1 MQNTPSAGASAAA
14 REVEAA
20 RQRQRR
26 NRWLGEETRWGYIFL
41 LPVLA
46 YLAVFVVFPVVYA
59 FYLSFH
65 EWNMLSLTM
74 KFVGLDNYQQL
85 FQDQTFILSLV
96 NTAIFTVGVIGSI
109 VVLSLALALALD
121 TKLKG
126 INFFRGVYY
135 TPAVTSVIVIAAVWT
150 WIYEPNFGI
159 LNNLARMVGL
169 PQLRWLSDTSMALP
183 SVIITAVWRN
193 VGYFGVIFLA
203 GLQGIDTIYYEAAKV
218 DGANAW
224 ERFRHVTIPL
234 LMPTT
239 FYVVVMGIISSFQVF
254 GLIYAMTGGGPVNA
268 TSVIVYYLYKQA
280 FVYFRMGYASAT
292 AYVLFAIIFALTL
305 IQFRLLGRRIET

>member
-1 MQNTPSAGASAAA
+1 
-14 REVEAA
+14 V
-20 RQRQRR
+20 RR
-26 NRWLGEETRWGYIFL
+26 TWLGEETRWGYIFL
-41 LPVLA
+41 APVLA
-46 YLAVFVVFPVVYA
+46 YLAVFVLFPVLYA

-65 EWNMLSLTM
+65 EWNMPSPTM
-74 KFVGLDNYQQL
+74 KFVGLQNYQEL
-85 FQDQTFILSLV
+85 FKDPTFILSLV
-96 NTAIFTVGVIGSI
+96 NTAIFTFGVIGSI

-121 TKLKG
+121 SKMRG
-126 INFFRGVYY
+126 INFFRGLYY

-150 WIYEPNFGI
+150 WMYEPNFGI
-159 LNNLARMVGL
+159 LNQLAKMVGL
-169 PQLRWLSDTSMALP
+169 PQLRWLSDTNSALP

-203 GLQGIDTIYYEAAKV
+203 GLQGIDTMYYEAAKT
-218 DGANAW
+218 DGANVW
-224 ERFRHVTIPL
+224 QRFRHVTIPL

-280 FVYFRMGYASAT
+280 FVYFKMGYASAT
-292 AYVLFAIIFALTL
+292 AYVLFAIIFSLTL
-305 IQFRLLGRRIET
+305 IQFRLMGRRIET

>member
-1 MQNTPSAGASAAA
+1 VQHLPVASATSAEVAA
-14 REVEAA
+14 PDSRW
-20 RQRQRR
+20 RR
-26 NRWLGEETRWGYIFL
+26 LRRSWLSEETRWGYIFL
-41 LPVLA
+41 SPVLA
-46 YLAVFVVFPVVYA
+46 YLAVFVFFPVFYA

-65 EWNMLSLTM
+65 EWNMLSPTM
-74 KFVGLDNYQQL
+74 KFVGTQNYEELLKDPL
-85 FQDQTFILSLV
+85 FLQSLV

-109 VVLSLALALALD
+109 VVLSLSLALALD
-121 TKLKG
+121 TKLKASG
-126 INFFRGVYY
+126 LFRGIYY

-150 WIYEPNFGI
+150 WIYQPDFGI
-159 LNNLARMVGL
+159 LNNMAKMVGL
-169 PQLRWLSDTSMALP
+169 PQLRWLSDVDTALF
-183 SVIITAVWRN
+183 SVIVTAVWRN

-224 ERFRHVTIPL
+224 RRFVHVTVPL

-239 FYVVVMGIISSFQVF
+239 FYVIVMGIISSFQVF

-280 FVYFRMGYASAT
+280 FIYFKMGYASAT
-292 AYVLFAIIFALTL
+292 AYVLFAIIFTLTL
-305 IQFRLLGRRIET
+305 IQFRFMGRRIEI